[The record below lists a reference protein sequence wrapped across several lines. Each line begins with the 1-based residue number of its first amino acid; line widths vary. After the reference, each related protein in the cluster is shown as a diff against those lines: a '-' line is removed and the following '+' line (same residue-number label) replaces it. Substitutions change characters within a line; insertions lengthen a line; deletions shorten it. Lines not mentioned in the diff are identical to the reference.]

1 MSSPRNRSLRARPAR
16 LSPAVATAPRRRP
29 RAPRSRT
36 DHNVSLYTSPDLVT
50 WTNAGVV
57 FGAQGNLP
65 PNSVLFAPKTVFN
78 PTTQLFVMFFNY
90 IVDTFSN
97 SFYGVATSARAEGP
111 FSLKVKNIAL
121 RYQDN
126 GDENLLVD
134 TDGTAFLIYTTLSHG
149 HGMSIERLAPD
160 YLSSLGATDPAQS
173 SGIFGDSNV
182 EAPAVFKRGDI
193 YYAVFGQCCCYCG
206 SGSVVSVYTSSSAL
220 GPYTKRSVLAGEGAG
235 AAAFGSQQTD
245 IFAYT
250 DSTGQAQ
257 FMYVG
262 E

>member
-1 MSSPRNRSLRARPAR
+1 M
-16 LSPAVATAPRRRP
+16 
-29 RAPRSRT
+29 
-36 DHNVSLYTSPDLVT
+36 SLYTSPDLVT

-111 FSLKVKNIAL
+111 FTLQVKNIAL

-173 SGIFGDSNV
+173 SGIFGDGGV
-182 EAPAVFKRGDI
+182 EAPAVFKRGSI
-193 YYAVFGQCCCYCG
+193 FYAVFGQCCCYCG

-250 DSTGQAQ
+250 DSSGEAQ

>member
-1 MSSPRNRSLRARPAR
+1 
-16 LSPAVATAPRRRP
+16 
-29 RAPRSRT
+29 
-36 DHNVSLYTSPDLVT
+36 
-50 WTNAGVV
+50 
-57 FGAQGNLP
+57 
-65 PNSVLFAPKTVFN
+65 
-78 PTTQLFVMFFNY
+78 
-90 IVDTFSN
+90 
-97 SFYGVATSARAEGP
+97 
-111 FSLKVKNIAL
+111 
-121 RYQDN
+121 
-126 GDENLLVD
+126 
-134 TDGTAFLIYTTLSHG
+134 
-149 HGMSIERLAPD
+149 MSIERLAPD

-173 SGIFGDSNV
+173 SGIFGDGGV
-182 EAPAVFKRGDI
+182 EAPAVFKRASV

-250 DSTGQAQ
+250 DSSGEAQ